1 MKRSL
6 EELEQRLGVCFTD
19 RELLQRALTH
29 PSYSLEHGGGDYE
42 RLEFL
47 GDSVLAWVVST
58 HLFEA
63 FPDLAEGPLT
73 RMKVAL
79 TAGRTLSEVAREI
92 DLGPW
97 IRFGRGAV
105 KEATRDSV
113 LENVFEAV
121 AGAVYLEAGAET
133 ARTFVLRWLDG
144 RVDPASLLAT
154 VADPKSRL
162 QEHTQSLGLGLPVY
176 EIVDRTGPA
185 HEPRFTATVRIGPD
199 VLGSGEGS
207 SKQEAQQAAAVAALA
222 ELGGI

>member
-1 MKRSL
+1 MNRPL
-6 EELEQRLGVCFTD
+6 EELEQRLGVTFSD
-19 RELLQRALTH
+19 RDLLTRAITH
-29 PSYSLEHGGGDYE
+29 PSYSLEHGGEDYE

-47 GDSVLAWVVST
+47 GDAVLAWVVST

-63 FPDLAEGPLT
+63 FPGLAEGLLT

-79 TAGRTLSEVAREI
+79 TSGSTLAEVAREI

-97 IRFGRGAV
+97 IRFGRGAMR
-105 KEATRDSV
+105 ESTRDSV
-113 LENVFEAV
+113 LENVFEALT
-121 AGAVYLEAGAET
+121 GAVYLQSGSDEARA
-133 ARTFVLRWLDG
+133 FVLRWLAG
-144 RVDPASLLAT
+144 RVDPDSLLAT

-185 HEPRFTATVRIGPD
+185 HDPLFTASVRVGTE

-207 SKQEAQQAAAVAALA
+207 SKQAAQQAAAVAALR
-222 ELGGI
+222 ELGAL